1 MAIDTIYV
9 QKERCDHIRVTNDT
23 GADMSQYDFDV
34 VGPWA
39 AVADADITS
48 GAVGSYHIEEG
59 IQLQTDNLESGADTF
74 GTANQAVYYNSTTKE
89 FSDTLTDNY
98 YLVGYIIEVKDS
110 NGVIVFEKLRYAE
123 LIIT

>member
-9 QKERCDHIRVTNDT
+9 QTEKVTHVVVTNDT

-39 AVADADITS
+39 AVADRDVDNGEI
-48 GAVGSYHIEEG
+48 GSFHVEEG
-59 IQLQTDNLESGADTF
+59 IQLQSDNLKNGEDTF
-74 GTANQAVYYNSTTKE
+74 ATPNQAVYFNITTKE
-89 FSDTLTDNY
+89 FGDTLTDND
-98 YLVGYIIEVKDS
+98 YLVGYLIKVKTTA
-110 NGVIVFEKLRYAE
+110 GMIVFEKLRYAL

>member
-9 QKERCDHIRVTNDT
+9 QKEMVTHVVVTNDT

-39 AVADADITS
+39 AVADNDVSA
-48 GAVGSYHIEEG
+48 GAEGSFHVEEG

-74 GTANQAVYYNSTTKE
+74 ATANQAVYFNATSKE
-89 FSDTLTDNY
+89 FSDTLADNY
-98 YLVGYIIEVKDS
+98 YLVGYVTEVKDS